1 MPEPTDPDARL
12 NELEIKSAFVED
24 LLERLNALVARQQ
37 EQIETLAREVVKLRG
52 LVGDGGPQAARPAS
66 EELPP
71 HY

>member
-12 NELEIKSAFVED
+12 NELEIKSAFAED